1 MDMEKIFYFIFVFN
15 NSKGIEFQPV
25 NDLSLYG
32 SGPPFRKSVI

>member
-1 MDMEKIFYFIFVFN
+1 MDMEKIFYFIFVF